1 MGIACAFISPC
12 SPYLPFSVSFC
23 LHFTFN
29 LKIVRRQNRCY
40 SLLAE
45 YMENGIG
52 PDKLIAS
59 IVHAA
64 KDLMSDKY
72 RSHKIKLLLNELA
85 AEAPDEIKEVKR
97 LLADA

>member
-1 MGIACAFISPC
+1 
-12 SPYLPFSVSFC
+12 
-23 LHFTFN
+23 
-29 LKIVRRQNRCY
+29 
-40 SLLAE
+40 
-45 YMENGIG
+45 MENGIG